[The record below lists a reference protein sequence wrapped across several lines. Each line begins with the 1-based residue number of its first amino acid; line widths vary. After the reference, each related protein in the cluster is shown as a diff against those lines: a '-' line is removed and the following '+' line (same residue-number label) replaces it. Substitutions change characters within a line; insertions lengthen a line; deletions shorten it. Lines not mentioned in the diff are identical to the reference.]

1 MMLAVKLWIVSTMS
15 LVSAL
20 IVNWVDPCGVS
31 ICTDLGEATVSWQTE
46 QELVTLFQASIA
58 MFVITLLGGIMALTY
73 SLAFRKRVSP

>member
-20 IVNWVDPCGVS
+20 IVNWVDPCVVS

-58 MFVITLLGGIMALTY
+58 VFVITLLGGIMALTY